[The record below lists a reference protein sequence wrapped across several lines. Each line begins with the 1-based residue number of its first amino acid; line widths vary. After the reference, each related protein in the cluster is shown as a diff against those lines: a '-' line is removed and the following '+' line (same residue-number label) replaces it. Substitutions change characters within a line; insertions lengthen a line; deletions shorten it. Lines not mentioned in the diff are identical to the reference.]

1 MYLRRL
7 TKFTFIQKLLGF
19 LLSNYLKFVFFTTRW
34 KWKGKENISN
44 IQSGIIV
51 FWHGHM
57 SMAPFVW
64 KKGSPFFM
72 LISAHSDGRII
83 SYTIKKLGIETIEGS
98 SSGGGAQAFRKL
110 LRSLKENKSI
120 GMTPDG
126 PRGPYHSVNEGI
138 YKLARL
144 SKCPVIP
151 LSFAMSH
158 CKKISSWD
166 KFIIPFPFGKGALV
180 VGPALFCPQNEEAK
194 ESFLK
199 NVEIALENAT
209 HQAHQ
214 LMEKKQQYC

>member
-1 MYLRRL
+1 M
-7 TKFTFIQKLLGF
+7 
-19 LLSNYLKFVFFTTRW
+19 
-34 KWKGKENISN
+34 
-44 IQSGIIV
+44 
-51 FWHGHM
+51 
-57 SMAPFVW
+57 
-64 KKGSPFFM
+64 
-72 LISAHSDGRII
+72 
-83 SYTIKKLGIETIEGS
+83 GS

-166 KFIIPFPFGKGALV
+166 KFIIPLPFGKGALV

-214 LMEKKQQYC
+214 LMEKKTTILLML